1 MIKLNKKY
9 VNKFLEDYQYDLMER
24 RAENICFSKIRNTEK
39 MLGWIDY
46 PSNIDI
52 NDIYEYIDEVK
63 TDDTILVVVGI
74 GGSYLGAAA
83 AIDLLKPKDMDK
95 VYFIGPTM
103 DVEYLYKILNICDE
117 HDCLINIIS
126 KSGSTFETS
135 FYFDIFKNML
145 EHKYGDSY
153 NEHICC
159 TTSNHGILFD
169 EAILNNYKIFNLP
182 DDIGGRYSV
191 LSHVGL
197 LPMYFSGIKIKEIL
211 YGAISCIRD
220 LVPLYNDAVEYAI
233 IRNVLYKKGYDVE
246 LFVGYK
252 ESFYLFNEWMKQ
264 LFGESE
270 GKDNK
275 GIFPSSAIFSRDLH
289 SLGQFLQEGKKHI
302 FETGLQIMNDN
313 KVDSL
318 YIDNDKIKNINKAII
333 NGAAQAH
340 MDGDTPVILFEI
352 DNLDDYHL
360 GYMFYFFEYACAVSA
375 YLLEVNPFNQPGVE
389 LYKKYMKN
397 WLKG

>member
-1 MIKLNKKY
+1 MLKLNKKY
-9 VNKFLEDYQYDLMER
+9 VNKFLDNYHYDLLER
-24 RAENICFSKIRNTEK
+24 RAENISLLRKKKSED

-46 PSNIDI
+46 PSKIDV
-52 NDIYEYIDEVK
+52 NDIYEYVNNVK
-63 TDDTILVVVGI
+63 TDDMVLIVVGI

-83 AIDLLKPKDMDK
+83 AIDLLKPKDMNK

-103 DVEYLYKILNICDE
+103 DAEYLYQILDICGK
-117 HDCLINIIS
+117 HDCLINVIS

-159 TTSNHGILFD
+159 TTSNHGLLFD
-169 EAILNNYKIFNLP
+169 EATRNNYKIFNLP
-182 DDIGGRYSV
+182 DNIGGRYSV

-197 LPMYFSGIKIKEIL
+197 LPMYFSGIKIREIL
-211 YGAISCIRD
+211 YGATSCIRD
-220 LVPLYNDAVEYAI
+220 LGPYYNDAIEYAVV
-233 IRNVLYKKGYDVE
+233 RNTLYRLGYDVE

-252 ESFYLFNEWMKQ
+252 ESFGLFNEWLKQ

-270 GKDNK
+270 GKENK

-302 FETGLQIMNDN
+302 FETGLQVINDN
-313 KVDSL
+313 KIDNI
-318 YIDNDKIKNINKAII
+318 YIDNDKIWDINNAIV
-333 NGAAQAH
+333 NGAAKAH

-352 DNLDDYHL
+352 DNMDDYHL
-360 GYMFYFFEYACAVSA
+360 GYMFYFFEYACAISA

-389 LYKKYMKN
+389 LYKKYMKD
-397 WLKG
+397 WLRG